1 MLNGKLFTGYLPQNE
16 TVSSKSDLIWK
27 NHAFDP
33 YGTGVV
39 DRYEITEEM
48 FNQLEENFRSLD
60 PERNIAFAVATTYN
74 RKPDWNKIKINIQGI
89 DIDPIPLP
97 NSIILLRLKNIFWN

>member
-1 MLNGKLFTGYLPQNE
+1 
-16 TVSSKSDLIWK
+16 
-27 NHAFDP
+27 
-33 YGTGVV
+33 
-39 DRYEITEEM
+39 M

-97 NSIILLRLKNIFWN
+97 DLENSVKIEKSSFWN